1 MSVSNTGSISTSY
14 VSEMGFNAL
23 GVREAALRNTL
34 TQAASANEQPTT
46 IQMLEMQ
53 QQVQQWSMLV
63 QIVSTVYKE
72 VSDSLKGVVQ
82 KSG

>member
-1 MSVSNTGSISTSY
+1 MSVGNTSSISTSF
-14 VSEMGFNAL
+14 VSELGFNTL
-23 GVREAALRNTL
+23 STRESALRETL
-34 TQAASANEQPTT
+34 LRAPAEPTT
-46 IQMLEMQ
+46 VDMLTMQ

-63 QIVSTVYKE
+63 QIVSTIYKE